1 MKNKSVIIYC
11 NLKPKTENVWAPEH
25 KTSKTYPS
33 LRISYLPRWA
43 VQVISFLSGTV
54 VVLPPH
60 YPLEIE
66 DLMECLEIP
75 LVKLAV
81 DLGIP
86 SLILAEDLGILL
98 VREAAVVARVCLLV
112 HNLER
117 DAVGLVHMV
126 EGEDPLRSKVVL
138 QAHL

>member
-1 MKNKSVIIYC
+1 M
-11 NLKPKTENVWAPEH
+11 
-25 KTSKTYPS
+25 
-33 LRISYLPRWA
+33 
-43 VQVISFLSGTV
+43 
-54 VVLPPH
+54 LPPH

-66 DLMECLEIP
+66 DLMEYLEIP

-86 SLILAEDLGILL
+86 WLILAENLGILL
-98 VREAAVVARVCLLV
+98 VREAAVVVRVCLLV
-112 HNLER
+112 RNLER

>member
-1 MKNKSVIIYC
+1 M
-11 NLKPKTENVWAPEH
+11 
-25 KTSKTYPS
+25 
-33 LRISYLPRWA
+33 
-43 VQVISFLSGTV
+43 
-54 VVLPPH
+54 LPPH

-98 VREAAVVARVCLLV
+98 VREAAVVVRVCLLV
-112 HNLER
+112 RNLER

-126 EGEDPLRSKVVL
+126 EGEDPSRSKVVL